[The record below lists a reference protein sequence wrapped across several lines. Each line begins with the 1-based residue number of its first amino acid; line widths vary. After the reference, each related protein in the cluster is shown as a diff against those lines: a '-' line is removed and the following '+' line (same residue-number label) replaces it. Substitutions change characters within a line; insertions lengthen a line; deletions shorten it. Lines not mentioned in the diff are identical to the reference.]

1 MSLLKV
7 LAPSSNMLRLNMPD
21 MSVTRPVFHL
31 EMSALNCALF
41 LNRSSMSVTRLTSQH
56 GISVAPAPVPA
67 TPQSAPAAQQPTPEA
82 TLPTHA
88 STAALS
94 FVLSANCGLGSAQ
107 ATGAGVGVGVG
118 VGAGVGVGPGVG
130 PGMGPGVGPGVGP
143 GMGPG
148 V

>member
-1 MSLLKV
+1 MGT
-7 LAPSSNMLRLNMPD
+7 LAVSHLSPSVGMAWLNAAAPLNMPF
-21 MSVTRPVFHL
+21 MLVTLAVFHL

-41 LNRSSMSVTRLTSQH
+41 LNRSSMSVIRLTSQS

-88 STAALS
+88 STAASS
-94 FVLSANCGLGSAQ
+94 FVLSANRAL
-107 ATGAGVGVGVG
+107 GVGGTG

-130 PGMGPGVGPGVGP
+130 AGVGVGL
-143 GMGPG
+143 GGG
-148 V
+148 GSG